1 MATVAHSLT
10 KQEFREQFAGK
21 KPYFEYWFG
30 EAVQK
35 SMPTWLHG
43 ILQAILLDFM
53 KRAGYRS
60 GAEVELRID
69 PNWEPVPD
77 VVGVLRKI
85 EGAYPTEAVDVVIEI
100 LSPDD
105 RMTRV
110 LEKCRHYARIGT
122 QAIFWIDPESRVGW
136 IWDRQIENLERVEAF
151 HLPNGRVILLND
163 VFAELDKQ
171 TA

>member
-10 KQEFREQFAGK
+10 KQEFQEQYAER

-35 SMPTWLHG
+35 SVPTWLHSVLQL
-43 ILQAILLDFM
+43 ILGELL

-60 GAEVELRID
+60 GSELKLRID
-69 PNWEPVPD
+69 PDWEPVPD
-77 VVGVLRKI
+77 LVGVLRKI
-85 EGAYPTEAVDVVIEI
+85 EGPYPTEAVDVVIEI
-100 LSPDD
+100 LSPED
-105 RMTRV
+105 RMARV

-122 QAIFWIDPESRVGW
+122 QAIFWIDPEGRVGW
-136 IWDRQIENLERVEAF
+136 VWDRTAENLERVHAF
-151 HLPNGRVILLND
+151 HLPNGQTISLED

-171 TA
+171 TT

>member
-1 MATVAHSLT
+1 MAAIAHPLT
-10 KQEFREQFAGK
+10 RQEFREQYAGK

-43 ILQAILLDFM
+43 VLQAILIEFL

-60 GAEVELRID
+60 GSEVELRID
-69 PNWEPVPD
+69 PDWEPVPD
-77 VVGVLRKI
+77 VIGISRRI
-85 EGAYPTEAVDVVIEI
+85 EGLYPTEAVDVVIEI

-110 LEKCRHYARIGT
+110 LEKCRHYTRIGT
-122 QAIFWIDPESRVGW
+122 QAVFWIDPESRIGW
-136 IWDRQIENLERVEAF
+136 IWDREMENLERVYVF
-151 HLPNGRVILLND
+151 NLPNQQSIQLSD

-171 TA
+171 LV